1 MLARSP
7 TLGQGSSVKHLL
19 EGKGAPQGKRSA
31 HQTVER
37 AATGEPGLS
46 LACARCRH
54 PGAPGA
60 ASLGSAF
67 STCPPEV
74 AVTQVRQ
81 PGRHQGPAPACTW
94 GRRRRPGSGCCSEEE
109 QGVATPSVWPSSQTF
124 RLRPKPHEAPRQQA
138 EL

>member
-60 ASLGSAF
+60 ASPGSAF
-67 STCPPEV
+67 STCPPEA
-74 AVTQVRQ
+74 AVTQVR
-81 PGRHQGPAPACTW
+81 TW
-94 GRRRRPGSGCCSEEE
+94 ETPGSR
-109 QGVATPSVWPSSQTF
+109 SSLHMGTTAPTRV
-124 RLRPKPHEAPRQQA
+124 RLLLRGRARGRYPVNLAIEPDFPFASKTSRGAEAA
-138 EL
+138 S